1 MNAHSTIESRMEN
14 IKAIFQDGKNFA
26 SQSDSI
32 NTLTQCL
39 EKINP
44 EFRSVAYEGASMAL
58 ALKDLTN
65 NNALKRWKE
74 LLGVSQNHAGQIHIG
89 LGWAIGEARPQDF
102 FFMNSI
108 DPKIE
113 FRVWDGCGYYDG
125 IFRQRQTIKNKT
137 RQENIS
143 EKNYKAYDEGVG
155 RSVWYNCKGDPIKVS
170 AMIQTFPSSR
180 QADLWR
186 GVGIACT
193 YVGGSDESVLKEL
206 FTLAEKH
213 SVQLSIGAAMVAKSR
228 TLANSITKDVELSCN
243 TWCNLSTQEAMQ
255 LTIKTESAN
264 NSFTAWLQLM
274 ESEIMNSTIH
284 NK

>member
-14 IKAIFQDGKNFA
+14 IKAIFQGGKNFA

-32 NTLTQCL
+32 NVLTQYL
-39 EKINP
+39 EKKDP

-65 NNALKRWKE
+65 NNSLKLWKE

-89 LGWAIGEARPQDF
+89 LGWAIGEARPQDLF
-102 FFMNSI
+102 FINSI

-125 IFRQRQTIKNKT
+125 IFRQRQTIKNQT
-137 RQENIS
+137 RQEYIH
-143 EKNYKAYDEGVG
+143 EKDYKAYDEGVG
-155 RSVWYNCKGDPIKVS
+155 RSVWYNCKGDPIKVL
-170 AMIQTFPSSR
+170 AMIQAFPSSR

-206 FTLAEKH
+206 FTLAEKY

-228 TLANSITKDVELSCN
+228 TLANSITKDVELACN

-255 LTIKTESAN
+255 LTIKTESVD
-264 NSFTAWLQLM
+264 NSFAAWLLLM
-274 ESEIMNSTIH
+274 EFEIVNSTIH